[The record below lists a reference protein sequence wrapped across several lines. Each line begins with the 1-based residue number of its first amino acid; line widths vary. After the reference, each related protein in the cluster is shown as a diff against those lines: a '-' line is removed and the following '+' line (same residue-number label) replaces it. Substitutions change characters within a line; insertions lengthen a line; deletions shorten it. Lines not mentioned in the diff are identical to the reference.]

1 MKTPVLLLGILL
13 LAIVLVVASLSAHQQ
28 RASRASAGCRRL
40 ESQSLLPLR
49 VLRTSQA
56 PKTVRVVKHKQS

>member
-13 LAIVLVVASLSAHQQ
+13 LAIILVLASYHAHQQ
-28 RASRASAGCRRL
+28 RTSRASTDSRRL
-40 ESQSLLPLR
+40 ESLPLR
-49 VLRTSQA
+49 VLRTSRA